1 MVVRRCEVR
10 RHFFLAMEFIALEEE
25 PTLAGLCE
33 QMFTRNTY
41 LLGRTSLSSLESLF
55 ACDKVV
61 TYLSDLSIYLSRPDT
76 CGTLAAFWLRVL
88 TNG

>member
-33 QMFTRNTY
+33 QIFTRNTY
-41 LLGRTSLSSLESLF
+41 LHLYRPWR
-55 ACDKVV
+55 V
-61 TYLSDLSIYLSRPDT
+61 YLRATKWLLISQISPYIYRPDT